1 MRYARIL
8 TAAVTL
14 AATGCTASALDR
26 HFEAGRYE
34 LAARAYEE
42 DPSVAGS
49 DRALYRLALSY
60 AAPGTEVSNPE
71 RARVL
76 LAQLVTR
83 FPQSSHLPE
92 ARILAGVLGHM
103 IDLGDQAN
111 VERHQLDS
119 LKAVVEDLE
128 ATQAALQDTIDTSRS
143 RLTDLQAEVRRL
155 QGEVEAKDAVLRRL
169 EDELRRLKNIDLG
182 RPSN

>member
-1 MRYARIL
+1 MRHTHIL

-14 AATGCTASALDR
+14 AAAGCTASALDR
-26 HFEAGRYE
+26 HFEAGQYE

-71 RARVL
+71 RARAL

-83 FPQSSHLPE
+83 FPRSPRVPE

-103 IDLGDQAN
+103 IDLGDQAK
-111 VERHQLDS
+111 VERQQLD
-119 LKAVVEDLE
+119 LLRATVKDLE
-128 ATQAALQDTIDTSRS
+128 DTHAALQDTLDTGRR
-143 RLTDLQAEVRRL
+143 RLTELQADVSRL

>member
-1 MRYARIL
+1 M
-8 TAAVTL
+8 TL
-14 AATGCTASALDR
+14 AAAGCTASALDR
-26 HFEAGRYE
+26 HFEAGQFE

-60 AAPGTEVSNPE
+60 ASPGTAVSSPE
-71 RARVL
+71 RARAV
-76 LAQLVTR
+76 LAQLVAR
-83 FPQSSHLPE
+83 FPQSPHLPE
-92 ARILAGVLGHM
+92 ARILAGLLGTM
-103 IDLGDQAN
+103 VDLSDQAK
-111 VERHQLDS
+111 VERQQLDS
-119 LKAVVEDLE
+119 LRAVVQDLE
-128 ATQAALQDTIDTSRS
+128 ATRAALQDTIGTNRS
-143 RLTDLQAEVRRL
+143 RLTDLQAEVTRL